1 MWLNGAKSFT
11 HECRVVMTLDD
22 FKGVTR
28 NVLATDVPRFAGA
41 ANIESLT
48 LAQCVKP
55 QAIVLTNEGTFR
67 CFNTTRFIWEVT
79 RKKVFETPFANK
91 ADTRTVFSFAVW
103 QSKVTRTLAAALST
117 RLTSK

>member
-1 MWLNGAKSFT
+1 
-11 HECRVVMTLDD
+11 MTLDH
-22 FKGVTR
+22 FKDVTR

-67 CFNTTRFIWEVT
+67 CFNTTRFIWEEA
-79 RKKVFETPFANK
+79 RKKVLETPFANK
-91 ADTRTVFSFAVW
+91 ADTRTVFSLTVF
-103 QSKVTRTLAAALST
+103 QPKVTGSLTDFGFGQLTERKQGLAQCFGRYT
-117 RLTSK
+117 V